1 MPSGAP
7 IVTSICSECGASVEF
22 ELGALQVKCTHCDAG
37 LAVDK
42 GLRLVR
48 LSCPRC
54 SGNFYYIDGSM
65 CGKCPYCDAQ
75 LLAVSHDRLLRYVVL
90 PAQQQP
96 EEARGATLVLL
107 PFWHLSGLVYGW
119 DIGSKVEIEEDRATI
134 SGDAQRD
141 SQPMPTTT
149 RKDSGPMKV
158 FRGRVVD
165 LSIPDPATLAVG
177 VTSLR
182 LRGAIFPL
190 EPFSAGH
197 ESLGRL
203 TPATLDVA
211 RAREQ
216 LCGRALR
223 KAQAGDGLTQ
233 LDIQRQDLVAETFS
247 LFYYPFWLR
256 EGVCPAGGEGQTG
269 GVSAWDGVSGLPEPL
284 APGAPAPAH
293 GASTAF
299 DDLQIIELVCG
310 ACNQPLHGG
319 NRSTVLPCT
328 SCGAVWQVGRDGLR
342 PFPASWAKP
351 QLPGPRLVWLP
362 FWRMDVR
369 VSYRGSEAATVGALR
384 ALLGITRAPGETP
397 SAPESSPLGYYAPA
411 FGALKAPRLD
421 FAARDMTRTQP
432 RLEPFVPVKEG
443 SEVYNCFYDPVDA
456 QRLAYTTWIGLL
468 PGTAVKA
475 LRSLR
480 IDVGPAALWYVPFDN
495 RGRELVNLLTGIR
508 YDWAAFRGV
517 RH

>member
-1 MPSGAP
+1 VA
-7 IVTSICSECGASVEF
+7 
-22 ELGALQVKCTHCDAG
+22 
-37 LAVDK
+37 
-42 GLRLVR
+42 
-48 LSCPRC
+48 
-54 SGNFYYIDGSM
+54 
-65 CGKCPYCDAQ
+65 
-75 LLAVSHDRLLRYVVL
+75 
-90 PAQQQP
+90 
-96 EEARGATLVLL
+96 
-107 PFWHLSGLVYGW
+107 
-119 DIGSKVEIEEDRATI
+119 
-134 SGDAQRD
+134 
-141 SQPMPTTT
+141 
-149 RKDSGPMKV
+149 
-158 FRGRVVD
+158 D
-165 LSIPDPATLAVG
+165 LSLPDPATLAVG

-182 LRGAIFPL
+182 LRGGIFPL
-190 EPFSAGH
+190 EPFSASH
-197 ESLGRL
+197 ESLGRM

-256 EGVCPAGGEGQTG
+256 ETGG

-284 APGAPAPAH
+284 TRGAAPPVH
-293 GASTAF
+293 GTSTAF

-310 ACNQPLHGG
+310 ACNQPLHAG
-319 NRSTVLPCT
+319 NRSSVLPCT
-328 SCGAVWQVGRDGLR
+328 SCGAVWQVSRDGLR
-342 PFPASWAKP
+342 PFPASWAQP
-351 QLPGPRLVWLP
+351 PLPGRQLVWLP

-369 VSYRGSEAATVGALR
+369 VNYRDREASTVGELR

-397 SAPESSPLGYYAPA
+397 SAPESSRLGYYAPA

-432 RLEPFVPVKEG
+432 RLEPFVPTREG

-480 IDVGPAALWYVPFDN
+480 IEVGPAALWYVPFDN